1 MESQHLPNTKA
12 PFTVPLSQRAAEE
25 KAAGRTFS
33 TGRCFGGLALDTA
46 PLLAPGQNLPGRR
59 SGAEKL
65 VSTGAL
71 REGSVS
77 AGRTH
82 GAETRRRQRRAPR
95 ALPSSPLAAQRGAP
109 ARQRSLRGPRRGRA
123 SPGSV
128 PPDGNCSSWEKPGCL
143 TRHWELH
150 FPESTK
156 FKNVWT
162 THSRSP
168 IAYERGRIYFDN
180 YRRCVS
186 SVASEPRKLYEMP
199 KCSKS
204 EKIEDALLWECPVGD
219 ILPNSSDYKSSLIAL
234 TAHNWLLRISAT
246 TGKILEKIYLAP
258 YCKFRYLSW
267 DTPQEV
273 IAVKS
278 AQNRSSAVARQA
290 GIQQHV
296 LLYLAV
302 FRVLPFSL
310 VGILEINKKIFGN
323 VTDATLSHGILIV
336 MYSSGLVRLYSF
348 QTIAEQFMQQKL
360 DLGCACRWGGT
371 TGTVGEAPFGI
382 PCNIK
387 ITDMPPLLFEVSS
400 LENAFQIGGHP
411 WHYIITPNK
420 KKQKGVFHICA
431 LKDNSLAKN
440 GIQEMDCCS
449 LESDWIYFHPDASGR
464 IIHVG
469 PNQVKVLK
477 LTEIENNSSQHQIS
491 EDFVILANRENNKNE
506 NVLTVTASGRVV
518 KKSFNLLDDDPEQE
532 TFKIVD
538 YEDELDLLS
547 VVAVTQIDAEGK
559 AHLDFHCNEYG
570 TLLKSIPL
578 VESWDVTYSHEVYFD
593 RDLVLHIEQKPNR
606 VFSCYVYQMVCDTGE
621 EEETINRSC

>member
-1 MESQHLPNTKA
+1 Q
-12 PFTVPLSQRAAEE
+12 
-25 KAAGRTFS
+25 
-33 TGRCFGGLALDTA
+33 
-46 PLLAPGQNLPGRR
+46 
-59 SGAEKL
+59 
-65 VSTGAL
+65 
-71 REGSVS
+71 
-77 AGRTH
+77 
-82 GAETRRRQRRAPR
+82 
-95 ALPSSPLAAQRGAP
+95 
-109 ARQRSLRGPRRGRA
+109 
-123 SPGSV
+123 
-128 PPDGNCSSWEKPGCL
+128 
-143 TRHWELH
+143 
-150 FPESTK
+150 ESTK

-162 THSRSP
+162 THSKSP
-168 IAYERGRIYFDN
+168 IAYERGRIYFNN
-180 YRRCVS
+180 YRCCVS

-204 EKIEDALLWECPVGD
+204 EKIEDALLWECPVGEM
-219 ILPNSSDYKSSLIAL
+219 LPNPSDYKSSLIAL

-246 TGKILEKIYLAP
+246 TGKVLEKIYLAS

-278 AQNRSSAVARQA
+278 AQNKGSTLARQA
-290 GIQQHV
+290 GIQQPV

-310 VGILEINKKIFGN
+310 IGILEINKEIFGN

-348 QTIAEQFMQQKL
+348 QAITKQFMQQKL

-387 ITDMPPLLFEVSS
+387 ITDTPPLLFEVSS

-440 GIQEMDCCS
+440 GIQEMECCS

-477 LTEIENNSSQHQIS
+477 LSEVENNSAQHQIS
-491 EDFVILANRENNKNE
+491 EDFVILANREKNK
-506 NVLTVTASGRVV
+506 VTTTVEIIKTGFCL
-518 KKSFNLLDDDPEQE
+518 SFILLCLLFRK

-578 VESWDVTYSHEVYFD
+578 MESWDVTYSHEVYFD
-593 RDLVLHIEQKPNR
+593 RDLVLHIEQKPSR
-606 VFSCYVYQMVCDTGE
+606 VFSCYVYQMVCDPGE
-621 EEETINRSC
+621 EEE

>member
-1 MESQHLPNTKA
+1 MGPTRKPN
-12 PFTVPLSQRAAEE
+12 VCSRLS
-25 KAAGRTFS
+25 
-33 TGRCFGGLALDTA
+33 
-46 PLLAPGQNLPGRR
+46 
-59 SGAEKL
+59 
-65 VSTGAL
+65 
-71 REGSVS
+71 
-77 AGRTH
+77 
-82 GAETRRRQRRAPR
+82 RRALGFFSRDAGVVQRTNLGILR
-95 ALPSSPLAAQRGAP
+95 ALVCQ
-109 ARQRSLRGPRRGRA
+109 
-123 SPGSV
+123 
-128 PPDGNCSSWEKPGCL
+128 K
-143 TRHWELH
+143 
-150 FPESTK
+150 STK

-162 THSRSP
+162 THSKSP

-180 YRRCVS
+180 YRCCIS

-204 EKIEDALLWECPVGD
+204 EKIEDALLWECPVGE
-219 ILPNSSDYKSSLIAL
+219 ILPNASDYKSSLIAL

-246 TGKILEKIYLAP
+246 TGKILEKIYLAS

-278 AQNRSSAVARQA
+278 AQNKASAVARQA
-290 GIQQHV
+290 GIQQPV

-310 VGILEINKKIFGN
+310 VGILEINKKIFGS

-348 QTIAEQFMQQKL
+348 QAITEQFMQQKL

-371 TGTVGEAPFGI
+371 AGTVGEAPFGI

-387 ITDMPPLLFEVSS
+387 ITDSPPLLFEVSS

-431 LKDNSLAKN
+431 LKDKSL
-440 GIQEMDCCS
+440 
-449 LESDWIYFHPDASGR
+449 
-464 IIHVG
+464 
-469 PNQVKVLK
+469 
-477 LTEIENNSSQHQIS
+477 
-491 EDFVILANRENNKNE
+491 NE
-506 NVLTVTASGRVV
+506 NLFTVTASGRVV
-518 KKSFNLLDDDPEQE
+518 KKNFTLLDDDPEQE

-621 EEETINRSC
+621 EEETIIRSC

>member
-1 MESQHLPNTKA
+1 MGPSQKPN
-12 PFTVPLSQRAAEE
+12 VCGRLS
-25 KAAGRTFS
+25 
-33 TGRCFGGLALDTA
+33 
-46 PLLAPGQNLPGRR
+46 
-59 SGAEKL
+59 
-65 VSTGAL
+65 
-71 REGSVS
+71 
-77 AGRTH
+77 
-82 GAETRRRQRRAPR
+82 RRALGFFSRDAGMVQRTNLGILR
-95 ALPSSPLAAQRGAP
+95 ALVCQ
-109 ARQRSLRGPRRGRA
+109 
-123 SPGSV
+123 
-128 PPDGNCSSWEKPGCL
+128 
-143 TRHWELH
+143 
-150 FPESTK
+150 ESTK

-162 THSRSP
+162 THSKSP
-168 IAYERGRIYFDN
+168 IAYERGRIYFNN
-180 YRRCVS
+180 YRCCIS

-199 KCSKS
+199 RCSKS
-204 EKIEDALLWECPVGD
+204 EKIEDALLWECPVGEM
-219 ILPNSSDYKSSLIAL
+219 LPSPSDYKSSLIAL

-246 TGKILEKIYLAP
+246 TGKVLEKIYLAS

-278 AQNRSSAVARQA
+278 AQNKSSTLARQA
-290 GIQQHV
+290 GIQQPV

-302 FRVLPFSL
+302 FHVLPFSL
-310 VGILEINKKIFGN
+310 IGILEINKKIFGN

-348 QTIAEQFMQQKL
+348 QAITKQFMQQKL

-387 ITDMPPLLFEVSS
+387 ITDTPPLLFEVSS

-440 GIQEMDCCS
+440 GIQEMECCS

-477 LTEIENNSSQHQIS
+477 LSEVENNSAQHQIS
-491 EDFVILANRENNKNE
+491 EDFVILANRERNKNE
-506 NVLTVTASGRVV
+506 NLPTVTASGRVV
-518 KKSFNLLDDDPEQE
+518 KRSFTILDDDPEQE

-578 VESWDVTYSHEVYFD
+578 MESWDVTYSHEVYFD
-593 RDLVLHIEQKPNR
+593 RDLVLHIEQKPSR
-606 VFSCYVYQMVCDTGE
+606 VFSCYVYQMVCDPGE
-621 EEETINRSC
+621 EEETTDKRNKTDHNNFTF

>member
-1 MESQHLPNTKA
+1 MGPTRKPN
-12 PFTVPLSQRAAEE
+12 VCHRLS
-25 KAAGRTFS
+25 
-33 TGRCFGGLALDTA
+33 
-46 PLLAPGQNLPGRR
+46 
-59 SGAEKL
+59 
-65 VSTGAL
+65 
-71 REGSVS
+71 
-77 AGRTH
+77 
-82 GAETRRRQRRAPR
+82 RRALGSFSRDAGVVQRTNLGILR
-95 ALPSSPLAAQRGAP
+95 ALVCQ
-109 ARQRSLRGPRRGRA
+109 
-123 SPGSV
+123 
-128 PPDGNCSSWEKPGCL
+128 
-143 TRHWELH
+143 
-150 FPESTK
+150 ESTK
-156 FKNVWT
+156 FKNVWI
-162 THSRSP
+162 THSKSP

-180 YRRCVS
+180 YRCCIS

-204 EKIEDALLWECPVGD
+204 EKIEDALLWECPVGEV
-219 ILPNSSDYKSSLIAL
+219 LPNQSDYKSSLIAL

-246 TGKILEKIYLAP
+246 TGKVLEKIYLAS

-278 AQNRSSAVARQA
+278 AQNKASAAARQA
-290 GIQQHV
+290 GIQQPV

-348 QTIAEQFMQQKL
+348 QTITEQ
-360 DLGCACRWGGT
+360 
-371 TGTVGEAPFGI
+371 
-382 PCNIK
+382 
-387 ITDMPPLLFEVSS
+387 
-400 LENAFQIGGHP
+400 
-411 WHYIITPNK
+411 
-420 KKQKGVFHICA
+420 
-431 LKDNSLAKN
+431 AKN
-440 GIQEMDCCS
+440 GIQEMECCS

-491 EDFVILANRENNKNE
+491 EDFVILANRENKNE
-506 NVLTVTASGRVV
+506 NLFTVTASGRVV
-518 KKSFNLLDDDPEQE
+518 KKNFHLLDDDPEQE

-606 VFSCYVYQMVCDTGE
+606 VFSCYVYQMMICWKCE
-621 EEETINRSC
+621 NLLTILVPFHGRSTYYLCLVGLEMVQLAILILFSDN

>member
-1 MESQHLPNTKA
+1 MGPTRKPN
-12 PFTVPLSQRAAEE
+12 VCRRLS
-25 KAAGRTFS
+25 
-33 TGRCFGGLALDTA
+33 
-46 PLLAPGQNLPGRR
+46 
-59 SGAEKL
+59 
-65 VSTGAL
+65 
-71 REGSVS
+71 
-77 AGRTH
+77 H
-82 GAETRRRQRRAPR
+82 R
-95 ALPSSPLAAQRGAP
+95 ALGFFSRDAGVVQRTNLGI
-109 ARQRSLRGPRRGRA
+109 LRA
-123 SPGSV
+123 LV
-128 PPDGNCSSWEKPGCL
+128 CQ
-143 TRHWELH
+143 
-150 FPESTK
+150 ESTK

-162 THSRSP
+162 THSKSP

-180 YRRCVS
+180 YRCCVS

-219 ILPNSSDYKSSLIAL
+219 MLPNPSDYKSSLIAL

-246 TGKILEKIYLAP
+246 TGKVLGKVYLAS
-258 YCKFRYLSW
+258 YCKFRYVSW

-278 AQNRSSAVARQA
+278 AQNKGSALARQA
-290 GIQQHV
+290 GIQQPV

-310 VGILEINKKIFGN
+310 IGVLEINKKIFGN

-348 QTIAEQFMQQKL
+348 QAIAEQFMQQKL

-387 ITDMPPLLFEVSS
+387 ITDTPPLLFEVSS

-431 LKDNSLAKN
+431 LKDNSL
-440 GIQEMDCCS
+440 S
-449 LESDWIYFHPDASGR
+449 
-464 IIHVG
+464 
-469 PNQVKVLK
+469 
-477 LTEIENNSSQHQIS
+477 EN
-491 EDFVILANRENNKNE
+491 LP
-506 NVLTVTASGRVV
+506 TVTASGRVV
-518 KKSFNLLDDDPEQE
+518 KKKFNLLDDDPEQE

-593 RDLVLHIEQKPNR
+593 RDLVLHIEQKPSR
-606 VFSCYVYQMVCDTGE
+606 IFSCYVYQMVCDPGE
-621 EEETINRSC
+621 EEETINRSCEKE

>member
-1 MESQHLPNTKA
+1 MGPTRKPN
-12 PFTVPLSQRAAEE
+12 VCHRLS
-25 KAAGRTFS
+25 
-33 TGRCFGGLALDTA
+33 
-46 PLLAPGQNLPGRR
+46 
-59 SGAEKL
+59 
-65 VSTGAL
+65 
-71 REGSVS
+71 
-77 AGRTH
+77 
-82 GAETRRRQRRAPR
+82 RRALGSFSRDAGVVQRTNLGILR
-95 ALPSSPLAAQRGAP
+95 ALVCQ
-109 ARQRSLRGPRRGRA
+109 
-123 SPGSV
+123 
-128 PPDGNCSSWEKPGCL
+128 
-143 TRHWELH
+143 
-150 FPESTK
+150 ESTK

-162 THSRSP
+162 THSKSP

-180 YRRCVS
+180 YRCCIS

-204 EKIEDALLWECPVGD
+204 EKIEDALLWECPVGEV
-219 ILPNSSDYKSSLIAL
+219 LPNQSDYKSSLIAL
-234 TAHNWLLRISAT
+234 TAHNWLLCISAT
-246 TGKILEKIYLAP
+246 TGKVLEKIYLAS
-258 YCKFRYLSW
+258 YCKFRSVSATLVSNNVTVVAMCLS
-267 DTPQEV
+267 
-273 IAVKS
+273 
-278 AQNRSSAVARQA
+278 A
-290 GIQQHV
+290 GIQQPV

-336 MYSSGLVRLYSF
+336 MYSSGLVKLYSF
-348 QTIAEQFMQQKL
+348 QTITEQFMQQKL

-387 ITDMPPLLFEVSS
+387 IT
-400 LENAFQIGGHP
+400 G
-411 WHYIITPNK
+411 K
-420 KKQKGVFHICA
+420 R
-431 LKDNSLAKN
+431 AKN
-440 GIQEMDCCS
+440 GIQEMECCS

-477 LTEIENNSSQHQIS
+477 LTETENNSSQYQIS
-491 EDFVILANRENNKNE
+491 EDFVILANRENKNE
-506 NVLTVTASGRVV
+506 NLFTVTASGRVV
-518 KKSFNLLDDDPEQE
+518 KKSFHLLDDDPEQE

-621 EEETINRSC
+621 EEETINRSY

>member
-1 MESQHLPNTKA
+1 MGPSQKPN
-12 PFTVPLSQRAAEE
+12 VCRRLS
-25 KAAGRTFS
+25 
-33 TGRCFGGLALDTA
+33 
-46 PLLAPGQNLPGRR
+46 
-59 SGAEKL
+59 
-65 VSTGAL
+65 
-71 REGSVS
+71 
-77 AGRTH
+77 
-82 GAETRRRQRRAPR
+82 RRALGFFSRDAGVVQRTNLGILR
-95 ALPSSPLAAQRGAP
+95 ALVCQ
-109 ARQRSLRGPRRGRA
+109 
-123 SPGSV
+123 
-128 PPDGNCSSWEKPGCL
+128 
-143 TRHWELH
+143 
-150 FPESTK
+150 ESTK

-162 THSRSP
+162 THSKSP

-180 YRRCVS
+180 YRLCVS

-204 EKIEDALLWECPVGD
+204 EKIEDALLWECPVGEM
-219 ILPNSSDYKSSLIAL
+219 LPNTSDYKSSLIAL
-234 TAHNWLLRISAT
+234 TAHNWLLRVSAT
-246 TGKILEKIYLAP
+246 TGKVLEKIYLAS

-278 AQNRSSAVARQA
+278 AQSKGSALAQQA
-290 GIQQHV
+290 GIQQPV

-302 FRVLPFSL
+302 FHVLPFSL
-310 VGILEINKKIFGN
+310 IGILEINKKIFGS

-348 QTIAEQFMQQKL
+348 QAITEQ
-360 DLGCACRWGGT
+360 
-371 TGTVGEAPFGI
+371 
-382 PCNIK
+382 
-387 ITDMPPLLFEVSS
+387 
-400 LENAFQIGGHP
+400 
-411 WHYIITPNK
+411 
-420 KKQKGVFHICA
+420 
-431 LKDNSLAKN
+431 AKN
-440 GIQEMDCCS
+440 GVQEMECCS

-477 LTEIENNSSQHQIS
+477 LSEVENNSAQHQIS
-491 EDFVILANRENNKNE
+491 EDFVILANREKNKNE
-506 NVLTVTASGRVV
+506 NLPTVTASGRVV

-593 RDLVLHIEQKPNR
+593 RDLVLHIEQKPSR
-606 VFSCYVYQMVCDTGE
+606 VFSCYVYQMVCDPGE
-621 EEETINRSC
+621 EEETTNRSCKKDCNNFKF

>member
-1 MESQHLPNTKA
+1 MGPSQKPN
-12 PFTVPLSQRAAEE
+12 VCGRLS
-25 KAAGRTFS
+25 
-33 TGRCFGGLALDTA
+33 
-46 PLLAPGQNLPGRR
+46 
-59 SGAEKL
+59 
-65 VSTGAL
+65 
-71 REGSVS
+71 
-77 AGRTH
+77 
-82 GAETRRRQRRAPR
+82 RRALGFFSRDAGMVQRTNLGILR
-95 ALPSSPLAAQRGAP
+95 ALVCQ
-109 ARQRSLRGPRRGRA
+109 
-123 SPGSV
+123 
-128 PPDGNCSSWEKPGCL
+128 
-143 TRHWELH
+143 
-150 FPESTK
+150 ESTK

-162 THSRSP
+162 THSKSP
-168 IAYERGRIYFDN
+168 IAYERGRIYFNN
-180 YRRCVS
+180 YRC
-186 SVASEPRKLYEMP
+186 
-199 KCSKS
+199 C
-204 EKIEDALLWECPVGD
+204 
-219 ILPNSSDYKSSLIAL
+219 
-234 TAHNWLLRISAT
+234 IS
-246 TGKILEKIYLAP
+246 
-258 YCKFRYLSW
+258 RYLSW

-278 AQNRSSAVARQA
+278 AQNKGSTLARQA
-290 GIQQHV
+290 GIQQPV

-302 FRVLPFSL
+302 FHVLPFSL
-310 VGILEINKKIFGN
+310 IGILEINKKIFGN

-348 QTIAEQFMQQKL
+348 QAITKQFMQQKL

-387 ITDMPPLLFEVSS
+387 ITDTPPLLFEVSS

-440 GIQEMDCCS
+440 GIQEMECCS

-469 PNQVKVLK
+469 PNQVKILK
-477 LTEIENNSSQHQIS
+477 LSEVENNSAQHQIS
-491 EDFVILANRENNKNE
+491 EDFVILANREKNKNE
-506 NVLTVTASGRVV
+506 NLPTVTASGRVV
-518 KKSFNLLDDDPEQE
+518 KRSFSILDDDPEQE

-578 VESWDVTYSHEVYFD
+578 MESWDVTYSHEVYFD
-593 RDLVLHIEQKPNR
+593 RDLVLHIEQKPSR
-606 VFSCYVYQMVCDTGE
+606 VFSCYVYQMVCDPGE
-621 EEETINRSC
+621 EEETTDKRSKTDHNNFKF

>member
-1 MESQHLPNTKA
+1 MGPTRKPN
-12 PFTVPLSQRAAEE
+12 VCRRLS
-25 KAAGRTFS
+25 
-33 TGRCFGGLALDTA
+33 
-46 PLLAPGQNLPGRR
+46 
-59 SGAEKL
+59 
-65 VSTGAL
+65 
-71 REGSVS
+71 
-77 AGRTH
+77 
-82 GAETRRRQRRAPR
+82 RRALGFFSGDAGAVQRTNLGILR
-95 ALPSSPLAAQRGAP
+95 ALVCQ
-109 ARQRSLRGPRRGRA
+109 
-123 SPGSV
+123 
-128 PPDGNCSSWEKPGCL
+128 
-143 TRHWELH
+143 
-150 FPESTK
+150 ESTK

-162 THSRSP
+162 THSKSP

-180 YRRCVS
+180 YRCCVS
-186 SVASEPRKLYEMP
+186 RLPVYYKRNSQMEEMPRTSVASEPRKLYEMP

-204 EKIEDALLWECPVGD
+204 EKIEDALLWECPVGET
-219 ILPNSSDYKSSLIAL
+219 LPNPSDYKSSLIAL
-234 TAHNWLLRISAT
+234 TAHNWLLRISAS
-246 TGKILEKIYLAP
+246 TGRVLEKIYLAS

-278 AQNRSSAVARQA
+278 AQNKGSALTRQA
-290 GIQQHV
+290 GLPQPV

-302 FRVLPFSL
+302 FHVLPFSL
-310 VGILEINKKIFGN
+310 IGILEINKKIFGN

-336 MYSSGLVRLYSF
+336 MYGSGLVRLYSF
-348 QTIAEQFMQQKL
+348 QAITEQFMQQKL

-371 TGTVGEAPFGI
+371 AGTVGEAPFGI

-387 ITDMPPLLFEVSS
+387 LTDTPPLLFEVSS

-440 GIQEMDCCS
+440 GIQEMECCS

-469 PNQVKVLK
+469 PNQVKNKNANIYRHTSEILHVQFQTTAIKQLN
-477 LTEIENNSSQHQIS
+477 EIENNSGQHQIS
-491 EDFVILANRENNKNE
+491 EDFVILANRENKNE
-506 NVLTVTASGRVV
+506 NLPTVTASGRVV
-518 KKSFNLLDDDPEQE
+518 KKKFNLLDDDPEQE

-593 RDLVLHIEQKPNR
+593 RDLVLHIEQKPSR
-606 VFSCYVYQMVCDTGE
+606 VFSCYVYQMVCDPGE
-621 EEETINRSC
+621 EEETTNSS

>member
-1 MESQHLPNTKA
+1 MDPARKPN
-12 PFTVPLSQRAAEE
+12 VCHRLS
-25 KAAGRTFS
+25 
-33 TGRCFGGLALDTA
+33 
-46 PLLAPGQNLPGRR
+46 
-59 SGAEKL
+59 
-65 VSTGAL
+65 
-71 REGSVS
+71 
-77 AGRTH
+77 
-82 GAETRRRQRRAPR
+82 RRALGFFSRDSGVVQRTNLGILR
-95 ALPSSPLAAQRGAP
+95 ALVCQ
-109 ARQRSLRGPRRGRA
+109 
-123 SPGSV
+123 
-128 PPDGNCSSWEKPGCL
+128 
-143 TRHWELH
+143 
-150 FPESTK
+150 ESTK

-162 THSRSP
+162 THSKSP

-180 YRRCVS
+180 YRCCVS
-186 SVASEPRKLYEMP
+186 SVALEPRKLYEMP

-204 EKIEDALLWECPVGD
+204 EKIEDALLWECPVGEM
-219 ILPNSSDYKSSLIAL
+219 LPNPSDYKSSLIAL

-246 TGKILEKIYLAP
+246 TGKVLEKIYLAS

-278 AQNRSSAVARQA
+278 AQNKASALAQQA
-290 GIQQHV
+290 GIQQPV

-302 FRVLPFSL
+302 FHVLPFSL
-310 VGILEINKKIFGN
+310 IGVLEINKK
-323 VTDATLSHGILIV
+323 
-336 MYSSGLVRLYSF
+336 
-348 QTIAEQFMQQKL
+348 FMQQKL

-387 ITDMPPLLFEVSS
+387 ITDTPALLFEVSS

-440 GIQEMDCCS
+440 GIQEMECCS

-469 PNQVKVLK
+469 PQQVKVLK
-477 LTEIENNSSQHQIS
+477 LNEVENNSTQHQIS
-491 EDFVILANRENNKNE
+491 EDFVILANRENKNE
-506 NVLTVTASGRVV
+506 NLPTVTASGRVV
-518 KKSFNLLDDDPEQE
+518 KKKFTLLDDDPEHE

-593 RDLVLHIEQKPNR
+593 RDLVLHIEQKPSR
-606 VFSCYVYQMVCDTGE
+606 VFSCYVYQMVCDPGE
-621 EEETINRSC
+621 EEETTNRS

>member
-1 MESQHLPNTKA
+1 M
-12 PFTVPLSQRAAEE
+12 
-25 KAAGRTFS
+25 GRTRKPNVCLQLS
-33 TGRCFGGLALDTA
+33 
-46 PLLAPGQNLPGRR
+46 
-59 SGAEKL
+59 
-65 VSTGAL
+65 
-71 REGSVS
+71 
-77 AGRTH
+77 
-82 GAETRRRQRRAPR
+82 RRALGFFSR
-95 ALPSSPLAAQRGAP
+95 DAGVVQRTNLGI
-109 ARQRSLRGPRRGRA
+109 LR
-123 SPGSV
+123 V
-128 PPDGNCSSWEKPGCL
+128 LVCQ
-143 TRHWELH
+143 
-150 FPESTK
+150 ESTK

-168 IAYERGRIYFDN
+168 IAYERGRIYLDN
-180 YRRCVS
+180 YRFCVS
-186 SVASEPRKLYEMP
+186 SVAAKPRRLYEMP

-204 EKIEDALLWECPVGD
+204 EKIEDALLWECPVGE
-219 ILPNSSDYKSSLIAL
+219 ILPSPSDYKSSLIAL
-234 TAHNWLLRISAT
+234 TAHNWLHRISTT
-246 TGKILEKIYLAP
+246 TGKVLEKIYLAS
-258 YCKFRYLSW
+258 YCNFRYLNW

-273 IAVKS
+273 ITIKS
-278 AQNRSSAVARQA
+278 AQIKVSAVARQA
-290 GIQQHV
+290 GIQQSV

-310 VGILEINKKIFGN
+310 IGVLEINKKIFGN
-323 VTDATLSHGILIV
+323 VTDATLSHGILIL

-348 QTIAEQFMQQKL
+348 QAITEQFMQQKL

-387 ITDMPPLLFEVSS
+387 VTDTPPVLFEVCS
-400 LENAFQIGGHP
+400 LENTFQIGGHP

-420 KKQKGVFHICA
+420 KNQKGVFHICA

-440 GIQEMDCCS
+440 GIQEMECCS

-469 PNQVKVLK
+469 PNQIKVLK
-477 LTEIENNSSQHQIS
+477 LTEIENNSFQHQIS
-491 EDFVILANRENNKNE
+491 EDFVILANRENRDDN
-506 NVLTVTASGRVV
+506 LITVTASGRVV
-518 KKSFNLLDDDPEQE
+518 KKLLNRLDDDPEQE

-547 VVAVTQIDAEGK
+547 VVAVTQLDAEGK

-578 VESWDVTYSHEVYFD
+578 VESWDVTHSHDVYFD

-621 EEETINRSC
+621 EGEESRNTEEVVKKGATFKY

>member
-1 MESQHLPNTKA
+1 MGPTRKPN
-12 PFTVPLSQRAAEE
+12 VCRRLS
-25 KAAGRTFS
+25 
-33 TGRCFGGLALDTA
+33 
-46 PLLAPGQNLPGRR
+46 
-59 SGAEKL
+59 
-65 VSTGAL
+65 
-71 REGSVS
+71 
-77 AGRTH
+77 H
-82 GAETRRRQRRAPR
+82 R
-95 ALPSSPLAAQRGAP
+95 ALGFFSRDAGVVQRTNLGI
-109 ARQRSLRGPRRGRA
+109 LRA
-123 SPGSV
+123 LV
-128 PPDGNCSSWEKPGCL
+128 CQ
-143 TRHWELH
+143 
-150 FPESTK
+150 ESTK

-162 THSRSP
+162 THSKSP

-180 YRRCVS
+180 YRCCVS

-219 ILPNSSDYKSSLIAL
+219 MLPNPSDYKSSLIAL

-246 TGKILEKIYLAP
+246 TGKVLGKVYLAS
-258 YCKFRYLSW
+258 YCKFRYVSW

-278 AQNRSSAVARQA
+278 AQNKGSALARQA
-290 GIQQHV
+290 GIRQPV

-310 VGILEINKKIFGN
+310 IGVLEINKKIFGN

-348 QTIAEQFMQQKL
+348 QAIAEQFMQQKL

-387 ITDMPPLLFEVSS
+387 ITDTPPLLFEVSS

-431 LKDNSLAKN
+431 LKDNSL
-440 GIQEMDCCS
+440 S
-449 LESDWIYFHPDASGR
+449 
-464 IIHVG
+464 
-469 PNQVKVLK
+469 
-477 LTEIENNSSQHQIS
+477 EN
-491 EDFVILANRENNKNE
+491 LP
-506 NVLTVTASGRVV
+506 TVTASGRVV
-518 KKSFNLLDDDPEQE
+518 KKKFNLLDDDPEQE

-593 RDLVLHIEQKPNR
+593 RDLVLHIEQKPSR
-606 VFSCYVYQMVCDTGE
+606 IFSCYVYQMVCDPGE
-621 EEETINRSC
+621 EEETINRSCEKE

>member
-1 MESQHLPNTKA
+1 MGPTRKPN
-12 PFTVPLSQRAAEE
+12 VCHRLS
-25 KAAGRTFS
+25 
-33 TGRCFGGLALDTA
+33 
-46 PLLAPGQNLPGRR
+46 
-59 SGAEKL
+59 
-65 VSTGAL
+65 
-71 REGSVS
+71 
-77 AGRTH
+77 
-82 GAETRRRQRRAPR
+82 RRALGSFSRDAGVVQRTNLSILR
-95 ALPSSPLAAQRGAP
+95 ALVCQ
-109 ARQRSLRGPRRGRA
+109 
-123 SPGSV
+123 
-128 PPDGNCSSWEKPGCL
+128 
-143 TRHWELH
+143 
-150 FPESTK
+150 ESTK

-162 THSRSP
+162 THSKSP

-180 YRRCVS
+180 YRCCIS

-204 EKIEDALLWECPVGD
+204 EKIEDALLWECPVIPELGH
-219 ILPNSSDYKSSLIAL
+219 SSRSHCSQISSEQR
-234 TAHNWLLRISAT
+234 LRS
-246 TGKILEKIYLAP
+246 GP
-258 YCKFRYLSW
+258 
-267 DTPQEV
+267 
-273 IAVKS
+273 
-278 AQNRSSAVARQA
+278 
-290 GIQQHV
+290 
-296 LLYLAV
+296 AV

-348 QTIAEQFMQQKL
+348 QTITEQFMQQKL

-387 ITDMPPLLFEVSS
+387 ITDPPPLLFEVSS

-440 GIQEMDCCS
+440 GIQEMECCS

-477 LTEIENNSSQHQIS
+477 LTEIESNSFQHQIS
-491 EDFVILANRENNKNE
+491 EDFVILANRENKNE
-506 NVLTVTASGRVV
+506 NLFTVTASGRVV
-518 KKSFNLLDDDPEQE
+518 KKSLHLLDDDPEQE

-621 EEETINRSC
+621 EEETINRSY

>member
-1 MESQHLPNTKA
+1 MGPTRKPN
-12 PFTVPLSQRAAEE
+12 VCSRLS
-25 KAAGRTFS
+25 
-33 TGRCFGGLALDTA
+33 
-46 PLLAPGQNLPGRR
+46 
-59 SGAEKL
+59 
-65 VSTGAL
+65 
-71 REGSVS
+71 
-77 AGRTH
+77 
-82 GAETRRRQRRAPR
+82 RRALGCFSRDAGVVQRTNLGILR
-95 ALPSSPLAAQRGAP
+95 ALVCQ
-109 ARQRSLRGPRRGRA
+109 
-123 SPGSV
+123 
-128 PPDGNCSSWEKPGCL
+128 
-143 TRHWELH
+143 
-150 FPESTK
+150 ESTK

-278 AQNRSSAVARQA
+278 AQNRGSAVARQA

-348 QTIAEQFMQQKL
+348 QTIAEQTCHHCSLRCHPWRMLFRL
-360 DLGCACRWGGT
+360 EAILGT
-371 TGTVGEAPFGI
+371 T
-382 PCNIK
+382 
-387 ITDMPPLLFEVSS
+387 SS
-400 LENAFQIGGHP
+400 HLIRRNRKEFSI
-411 WHYIITPNK
+411 
-420 KKQKGVFHICA
+420 
-431 LKDNSLAKN
+431 
-440 GIQEMDCCS
+440 
-449 LESDWIYFHPDASGR
+449 
-464 IIHVG
+464 
-469 PNQVKVLK
+469 
-477 LTEIENNSSQHQIS
+477 
-491 EDFVILANRENNKNE
+491 FV
-506 NVLTVTASGRVV
+506 
-518 KKSFNLLDDDPEQE
+518 P
-532 TFKIVD
+532 
-538 YEDELDLLS
+538 
-547 VVAVTQIDAEGK
+547 
-559 AHLDFHCNEYG
+559 
-570 TLLKSIPL
+570 
-578 VESWDVTYSHEVYFD
+578 
-593 RDLVLHIEQKPNR
+593 
-606 VFSCYVYQMVCDTGE
+606 
-621 EEETINRSC
+621 

>member
-1 MESQHLPNTKA
+1 MGPSQKRN
-12 PFTVPLSQRAAEE
+12 VCRRLS
-25 KAAGRTFS
+25 
-33 TGRCFGGLALDTA
+33 
-46 PLLAPGQNLPGRR
+46 
-59 SGAEKL
+59 
-65 VSTGAL
+65 
-71 REGSVS
+71 
-77 AGRTH
+77 
-82 GAETRRRQRRAPR
+82 RRALGFFSRDAGVVQRTNLGILR
-95 ALPSSPLAAQRGAP
+95 ALVCQ
-109 ARQRSLRGPRRGRA
+109 
-123 SPGSV
+123 
-128 PPDGNCSSWEKPGCL
+128 
-143 TRHWELH
+143 
-150 FPESTK
+150 ESTK

-162 THSRSP
+162 THSKSP

-180 YRRCVS
+180 YRCCVS

-204 EKIEDALLWECPVGD
+204 EKIEDALLWECPVGEM
-219 ILPNSSDYKSSLIAL
+219 LPNTSDYKSSLIAL

-246 TGKILEKIYLAP
+246 TGKVLEKIYLAS

-278 AQNRSSAVARQA
+278 AQSKGSALAQQA
-290 GIQQHV
+290 GIQQPV

-302 FRVLPFSL
+302 FHVLPFSL
-310 VGILEINKKIFGN
+310 IGILEINKKIFGS

-348 QTIAEQFMQQKL
+348 QAITEQ
-360 DLGCACRWGGT
+360 
-371 TGTVGEAPFGI
+371 
-382 PCNIK
+382 
-387 ITDMPPLLFEVSS
+387 
-400 LENAFQIGGHP
+400 
-411 WHYIITPNK
+411 
-420 KKQKGVFHICA
+420 
-431 LKDNSLAKN
+431 AKN
-440 GIQEMDCCS
+440 GVQEMECCS

-477 LTEIENNSSQHQIS
+477 LSEVENNSAQHQIS
-491 EDFVILANRENNKNE
+491 EDFVILANREKNKNE
-506 NVLTVTASGRVV
+506 NLPTVTASGRVV

-593 RDLVLHIEQKPNR
+593 RDLVLHIEQKPSR
-606 VFSCYVYQMVCDTGE
+606 VFSCYVYQMVCDPGE
-621 EEETINRSC
+621 EEETTNRSCKKDCNNFKF